1 MDIYKQ
7 IYIQKL
13 DTSTLE
19 CKYLLVYKG
28 QYYEA
33 NYSIVE
39 LLTCLQKGETLNH
52 GIDLY
57 MRRKNGEFSYKQVE
71 ELIAR
76 FISPLFIEKETDE
89 KMPITK
95 GPFWYRRELFS
106 SEMIGRFSDFFSV
119 LFREIYMFPF
129 LTLVLLLDGYF
140 FFSTENLL
148 VFNNTTANVYTII
161 GLFVFVFSSSLF
173 HELGHAS
180 ACKHFG
186 LNHGGIGFG
195 LYLNFPVLYTN
206 VTEIWCI
213 ERKKRCIVNIAG
225 VYFQMHFLLILL
237 FCYWLTNYDIVRYM
251 ILIINLGFLMTLN
264 PFFKFDGYWIASDLL
279 GIPNLRSRSKEWL
292 LYVYKRIRKQPVKEK
307 PYLLYTTKIG
317 RYGLLTYSI
326 VVNLFMG
333 YYFFYIIP
341 KFLISFIHSFPSKV
355 HQLILYLS
363 NDITPPFALLRDVV
377 AQLLLLLL
385 ISALVLNIVYS
396 FLHAK
401 RK

>member
-106 SEMIGRFSDFFSV
+106 SEMIGRFSDFFTVVNSKIRNQIFFVFDILNIERDNGNPQICDV
-119 LFREIYMFPF
+119 LFCI
-129 LTLVLLLDGYF
+129 F
-140 FFSTENLL
+140 F
-148 VFNNTTANVYTII
+148 
-161 GLFVFVFSSSLF
+161 
-173 HELGHAS
+173 
-180 ACKHFG
+180 
-186 LNHGGIGFG
+186 
-195 LYLNFPVLYTN
+195 
-206 VTEIWCI
+206 
-213 ERKKRCIVNIAG
+213 
-225 VYFQMHFLLILL
+225 
-237 FCYWLTNYDIVRYM
+237 
-251 ILIINLGFLMTLN
+251 
-264 PFFKFDGYWIASDLL
+264 
-279 GIPNLRSRSKEWL
+279 
-292 LYVYKRIRKQPVKEK
+292 
-307 PYLLYTTKIG
+307 
-317 RYGLLTYSI
+317 
-326 VVNLFMG
+326 NLF
-333 YYFFYIIP
+333 
-341 KFLISFIHSFPSKV
+341 
-355 HQLILYLS
+355 
-363 NDITPPFALLRDVV
+363 
-377 AQLLLLLL
+377 
-385 ISALVLNIVYS
+385 
-396 FLHAK
+396 
-401 RK
+401 